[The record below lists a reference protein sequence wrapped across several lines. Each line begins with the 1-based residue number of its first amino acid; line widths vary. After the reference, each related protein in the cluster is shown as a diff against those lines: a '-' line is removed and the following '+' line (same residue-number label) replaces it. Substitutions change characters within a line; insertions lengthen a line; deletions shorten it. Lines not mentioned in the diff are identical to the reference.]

1 MPEPEQHQIPFQGR
15 RIKNPRLRRGIFLL
29 PSLFTVANLLCG
41 YYAVVA
47 SLLGG
52 RDDFDHA
59 AKAIGFAILF
69 DSLDGRSEEHTSELQ
84 SPMYLVCRLLLEKN
98 N

>member
-1 MPEPEQHQIPFQGR
+1 
-15 RIKNPRLRRGIFLL
+15 
-29 PSLFTVANLLCG
+29 VANLLCG

-59 AKAIGFAILF
+59 SKAIGFAILLIH
-69 DSLDGRSEEHTSELQ
+69 SMGVW
-84 SPMYLVCRLLLEKN
+84 PG
-98 N
+98 